1 MKNQVG
7 FVLGTLVLL
16 GAASAASAAGSVATP
31 RAGVETV
38 EVVVVKAK
46 RVRPERID
54 VVVFAA
60 KPPTVPVEAR
70 IPPAMPIEM
79 PHLEFAVAATPA
91 VRL

>member
-7 FVLGTLVLL
+7 FVLGASVLL
-16 GAASAASAAGSVATP
+16 GAASPAWAAGSVATS

-38 EVVVVKAK
+38 EVIVVKAK
-46 RVRPERID
+46 RVRPEPLD
-54 VVVFAA
+54 VAVVAA
-60 KPPTVPVEAR
+60 KPPSVPVEAR